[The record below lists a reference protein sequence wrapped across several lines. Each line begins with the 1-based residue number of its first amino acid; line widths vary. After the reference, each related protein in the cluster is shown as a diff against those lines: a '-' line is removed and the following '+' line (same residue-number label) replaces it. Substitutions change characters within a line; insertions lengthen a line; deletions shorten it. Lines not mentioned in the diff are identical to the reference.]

1 MGNMV
6 INNIALTEHNDKY
19 TFKVYFKPE
28 TIDESYVS
36 FFRSMDTDYT
46 GIFYTAL
53 SIKKNGAIN
62 KYILLSEPQWLFY
75 VSSNDCVFYLPAL
88 FTNND
93 IYLECIKFVKEYEE
107 NKKQLH
113 YSKVNSAKK
122 KFENTKLPQ
131 EDNTSDLII
140 HIEFIKDNNVG
151 NYLRCFLNEN
161 FIPNVLKVKL
171 KAMDNN
177 YTGVFFT
184 DIFISGIFLN
194 ATDKVYYRSSV
205 CDVECMNAFCN
216 HELKMIQKECCK
228 KLLTTEVDIRNLII
242 KSSKSKTVN
251 GLSEKENNNS
261 KDIVSKNCN
270 NNSDSEA
277 AVEKAKELTI
287 NTPNGVI
294 RDADTILE
302 DHLDNRE
309 TEISGIA
316 EEVFDIYKNTTDK
329 ESVKAMFEAL
339 VGTSFDDYV
348 KDCIKNTTKSMNDN

>member
-6 INNIALTEHNDKY
+6 INNIALTKHNDKY

-53 SIKKNGAIN
+53 SMKKNGAIN

-107 NKKQLH
+107 NKNKLH
-113 YSKVNSAKK
+113 SKVNSAKK
-122 KFENTKLPQ
+122 NIENTKLPQ
-131 EDNTSDLII
+131 EDDTSDSII
-140 HIEFIKDNNVG
+140 HIEFIKDNNAG

-161 FIPNVLKVKL
+161 FIPEVLKIKL
-171 KAMDNN
+171 KAIDNN

-184 DIFISGIFLN
+184 DIFISGIFLD
-194 ATDKVYYRSSV
+194 ATNKVYYKSSV
-205 CDVECMNAFCN
+205 CDVECTNSFSSQ
-216 HELKMIQKECCK
+216 ELKIIQKECIK
-228 KLLTTEVDIRNLII
+228 KLNTTEVDIHNLITEAY
-242 KSSKSKTVN
+242 KSKDV
-251 GLSEKENNNS
+251 
-261 KDIVSKNCN
+261 VSKNCN
-270 NNSDSEA
+270 NNLDSEA

-294 RDADTILE
+294 RDADTILK
-302 DHLDNRE
+302 DYLDNRE

-316 EEVFDIYKNTTDK
+316 EEVFGIYKNTTDK
-329 ESVKAMFEAL
+329 ESVKSMFEAL
-339 VGTSFDDYV
+339 VVTSFDDYV
-348 KDCIKNTTKSMNDN
+348 KDCIKNTSELLGN

>member
-53 SIKKNGAIN
+53 SMKKNGAIN

-107 NKKQLH
+107 NKNQLH

-122 KFENTKLPQ
+122 NIENTKLPQ
-131 EDNTSDLII
+131 EDNTSDSII
-140 HIEFIKDNNVG
+140 HIEFIKDNNAG

-161 FIPNVLKVKL
+161 FIPKVLKIKL
-171 KAMDNN
+171 KAIDNN

-194 ATDKVYYRSSV
+194 ATDKVYYKSSV
-205 CDVECMNAFCN
+205 CDVECTNAFSSQ
-216 HELKMIQKECCK
+216 ELKIIQKECIK
-228 KLLTTEVDIRNLII
+228 KLNTTEVDIRNLITEAY
-242 KSSKSKTVN
+242 KLKDVN

-261 KDIVSKNCN
+261 RDIISKNCN
-270 NNSDSEA
+270 YNLDSEA
-277 AVEKAKELTI
+277 AVDKAKELI
-287 NTPNGVI
+287 LSTPNGVI
-294 RDADTILE
+294 RDADTILK
-302 DHLDNRE
+302 DYLDNRE

-316 EEVFDIYKNTTDK
+316 EEVFGIYKNTTDK

-348 KDCIKNTTKSMNDN
+348 KDCIKNTSELLGN

>member
-1 MGNMV
+1 MENMV
-6 INNIALTEHNDKY
+6 INNIALTKHNDKY

-28 TIDESYVS
+28 TIDASYVS

-53 SIKKNGAIN
+53 SMKKNGAIN

-107 NKKQLH
+107 NKNKLH
-113 YSKVNSAKK
+113 SKVNSAKK
-122 KFENTKLPQ
+122 NIENTKLPQ
-131 EDNTSDLII
+131 EDNTSDSII
-140 HIEFIKDNNVG
+140 HIEFIKDNNAG

-161 FIPNVLKVKL
+161 FIPEVLKIKL
-171 KAMDNN
+171 KTIDNN

-184 DIFISGIFLN
+184 DIFISDIFLD
-194 ATDKVYYRSSV
+194 ATNKVYYKSSV
-205 CDVECMNAFCN
+205 CDVECTNAFSSQ
-216 HELKMIQKECCK
+216 ELKMIQKECIK
-228 KLLTTEVDIRNLII
+228 KLDTTEVDIRNLITEAY
-242 KSSKSKTVN
+242 KSKDVN

-261 KDIVSKNCN
+261 RGIVSKNCN
-270 NNSDSEA
+270 YNLDSEA
-277 AVEKAKELTI
+277 AVDKAKELTLS
-287 NTPNGVI
+287 TPNGVI

-302 DHLDNRE
+302 DYLNNRE

-316 EEVFDIYKNTTDK
+316 EEVFGIYKNTTDK

-339 VGTSFDDYV
+339 VGTSFDNYV
-348 KDCIKNTTKSMNDN
+348 EECIKNTTKNIDNN